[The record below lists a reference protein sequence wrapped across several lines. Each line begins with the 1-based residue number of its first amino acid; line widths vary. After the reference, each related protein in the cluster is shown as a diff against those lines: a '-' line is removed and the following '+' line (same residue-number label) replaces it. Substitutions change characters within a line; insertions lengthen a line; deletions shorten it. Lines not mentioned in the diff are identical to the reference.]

1 MADGLSFTRAKAF
14 RKALTPP
21 EFRLWQVLRRDR
33 VGKIKFRRQHP
44 VGPYILDFYCAA
56 AKLAIE
62 IDGAVHNEPK
72 QIAHD
77 RRRTAWLHERGVRV
91 MRLSAVSVMTDQA
104 AVVDF
109 IYDVVRSRLAAESP
123 PPDR

>member
-44 VGPYILDFYCAA
+44 IGPYILDFYCAA

-91 MRLSAVSVMTDQA
+91 VRLSAVSVMTDQA

>member
-91 MRLSAVSVMTDQA
+91 VRLSAVSVMTDQA

-109 IYDVVRSRLAAESP
+109 IYDLVRSRLAAESP

>member
-21 EFRLWQVLRRDR
+21 EFRLWQALRRDQ
-33 VGKIKFRRQHP
+33 VGKFKFRRQHP
-44 VGPYILDFYCAA
+44 IGPYILDFYCAA

-62 IDGAVHNEPK
+62 VDGAVHNEPD

-77 RRRTAWLHERGVRV
+77 RRRTAWLHGRGVRV
-91 MRLSAVSVMTDQA
+91 VRLSASSVMRERA
-104 AVVDF
+104 AVIDF
-109 IYDVVRSRLAAESP
+109 IYDVVRSRLPPESP
-123 PPDR
+123 PPDC

>member
-91 MRLSAVSVMTDQA
+91 VRLSAVSVMTDQA

>member
-91 MRLSAVSVMTDQA
+91 VRLSAVSVMTDQA

-109 IYDVVRSRLAAESP
+109 IYDVVRSRLAEESP

>member
-1 MADGLSFTRAKAF
+1 
-14 RKALTPP
+14 
-21 EFRLWQVLRRDR
+21 VLRRDR

-91 MRLSAVSVMTDQA
+91 VRLSAVSVMTDQA

-109 IYDVVRSRLAAESP
+109 IYDVVRSRLASESP

>member
-1 MADGLSFTRAKAF
+1 
-14 RKALTPP
+14 
-21 EFRLWQVLRRDR
+21 VLRRDR

-91 MRLSAVSVMTDQA
+91 VLLSAVSVMTDQA

>member
-91 MRLSAVSVMTDQA
+91 VRLSAVSVMTDKA

-109 IYDVVRSRLAAESP
+109 IYDVVRSRLASESP

>member
-14 RKALTPP
+14 RKALTPQ

-44 VGPYILDFYCAA
+44 IGPYILDFYCAA

-91 MRLSAVSVMTDQA
+91 VRLSAVSVMTDQA

>member
-1 MADGLSFTRAKAF
+1 M
-14 RKALTPP
+14 TPP
-21 EFRLWQVLRRDR
+21 EFRLWQALRRNSL
-33 VGKIKFRRQHP
+33 GKCKFRRQHP
-44 VGPYILDFYCAA
+44 IGPYILDFYCAS

-62 IDGAVHNEPK
+62 VDGAVHDEPA

-77 RRRTAWLHERGVRV
+77 RRRIDCLHKRGVRV
-91 MRLSAVSVMTDQA
+91 VRLSAVSVMRDHA

-109 IYDVVRSRLAAESP
+109 IYDLVSARLAAESP

>member
-21 EFRLWQVLRRDR
+21 EFRLWQVLRRNR

-91 MRLSAVSVMTDQA
+91 VRLSAVSVMTDQA

>member
-91 MRLSAVSVMTDQA
+91 VRLSAVSVMTDQA

-109 IYDVVRSRLAAESP
+109 IYDVVRSRLASESP